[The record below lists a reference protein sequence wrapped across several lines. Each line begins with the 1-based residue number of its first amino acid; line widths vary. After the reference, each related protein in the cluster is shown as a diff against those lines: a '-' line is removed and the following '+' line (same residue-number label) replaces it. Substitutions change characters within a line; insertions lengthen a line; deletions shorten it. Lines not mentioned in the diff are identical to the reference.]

1 MLAVGFA
8 SLVASSAKRPPNR
21 ISRRQFLTRAGA
33 LGFGAALVQLPAALR
48 GKGWLDEA
56 AAQDPDV
63 TRDTI
68 NGLVAFVVPGP
79 DEYSVAQGETSDT
92 PGAIDA
98 GATDNLIL
106 NLDAFLPNAD
116 LGPFNNDGTVP
127 LSGAVASLLN
137 STAAQVDPLAAGGG
151 FPSHFSRLS
160 FADKTEVFKRI
171 EAMTGDDDAAR
182 NIRFVGGILPG
193 YTAYL
198 SFGEWDVLTP
208 ATGTLTGRPVGW
220 DLTQYMPGRTTPA
233 DGWPEMKG
241 YFEGRKKAREGRK
254 KKRKKRDA

>member
-1 MLAVGFA
+1 MAAPRDRRPNGITRREFLARAGAVGFG
-8 SLVASSAKRPPNR
+8 VALA
-21 ISRRQFLTRAGA
+21 
-33 LGFGAALVQLPAALR
+33 QLPAALR
-48 GKGWLDEA
+48 DKGWFDEA
-56 AAQDPDV
+56 AAQSPDL

-79 DEYSVAQGETSDT
+79 DPYSVAQGQTST
-92 PGAIDA
+92 SPGAIDA

-106 NLDAFLPNAD
+106 NLDTFLPSAD

-127 LSGAVASLLN
+127 LSGAVAGLLN
-137 STAAQVDPLAAGGG
+137 SMAAQVDPGANGGA

-160 FADKTEVFKRI
+160 FSEKAEVFKRI
-171 EAMTGDDDAAR
+171 EAMAGNDDATR

-198 SFGEWDVLTP
+198 SFGEWDVLNP
-208 ATGTLTGRPVGW
+208 AGTALTGRPVGW
-220 DLTQYMPGRTTPA
+220 ELTQYMPGRTTPA

-241 YFEGRKKAREGRK
+241 YFEGRKKATGRK
-254 KKRKKRDA
+254 KRRKKRRDA

>member
-1 MLAVGFA
+1 M
-8 SLVASSAKRPPNR
+8 ASSERPQ
-21 ISRRQFLTRAGA
+21 ITRRQFLARAGA
-33 LGFGAALVQLPAALR
+33 VGFGAALVQLPAALR

-56 AAQDPDV
+56 AAQDPNL

-79 DEYSVAQGETSDT
+79 DAYSVAQGETSPE

-98 GATDNLIL
+98 GTTDNLIL
-106 NLDAFLPNAD
+106 NLDSFLPSAD

-127 LSGAVASLLN
+127 LSGAVAGLLN
-137 STAAQVDPLAAGGG
+137 STAAQVRPVAPGT

-160 FADKTEVFKRI
+160 FADKAEVFKRV
-171 EAMTGDDDAAR
+171 EATPGEDDAAR

-198 SFGEWDVLTP
+198 AFGEWDVFDP
-208 ATGTLTGRPVGW
+208 ATRTLTARPVGW
-220 DLTQYMPGRTTPA
+220 NLTHYQPGRTTQVE
-233 DGWPEMKG
+233 GWPELKG
-241 YFEGRKKAREGRK
+241 YFEGRKKARGGRKKRK
-254 KKRKKRDA
+254 KKRDA